1 MIDYTIDERQILDKF
16 EKEREKYEVFL
27 AGVISFFE
35 KNLECKK
42 YVHSIRSRTKDAEH
56 LIKKIRRKN
65 DKEKIVTVDNLFEKI
80 TDLKGVRVLHLHLS
94 QFEYI
99 HNSIM
104 KQIDEGEW
112 VLFEPPQAYTWD
124 VESKN
129 YFENKL
135 RINTKL
141 KESYYTSIHYVVK
154 PRQDALQTCEI
165 QVRTL
170 LEETW
175 GEIDHTMNY
184 PQKHNDEYC
193 QSQLKVLARLIN
205 ASGHLADLIMKQ
217 YKS

>member
-1 MIDYTIDERQILDKF
+1 MMDYTDDEYQILKKF
-16 EKEREKYEVFL
+16 EEEKTKYETFS
-27 AGVISFFE
+27 AAVISFFE
-35 KNLECKK
+35 KDLECKEHI
-42 YVHSIRSRTKDAEH
+42 HSIRCRTKDADH

-65 DKEKIVTVDNLFEKI
+65 EKEKIVTVDNLFEKV
-80 TDLKGVRVLHLHLS
+80 TDLVGIRVLHLHLS

-99 HNSIM
+99 HNSIIR
-104 KQIDEGEW
+104 QINEKEW
-112 VLFEPPQAYTWD
+112 ALFEPPQAYTWD
-124 VESKN
+124 IESKE

-135 RINTKL
+135 KINTKL

-154 PRQDALQTCEI
+154 PRHDAFQTCEI

-205 ASGHLADLIMKQ
+205 ASGHLADLIMNQ